1 MIGQSS
7 ELQSGT
13 VYTALGIVGFS
24 SFRQTCHKSLFS
36 ESKKVGWKSTTQTS
50 QADFSLID
58 ASANW
63 QRIEGAEV
71 RWLASTVADA

>member
-13 VYTALGIVGFS
+13 VSTPPPGQS
-24 SFRQTCHKSLFS
+24 NSLLFIKYAIS
-36 ESKKVGWKSTTQTS
+36 HSYESKKIGWESTTLTS
-50 QADFSLID
+50 QAEFSLI
-58 ASANW
+58 AATTNW
-63 QRIEGAEV
+63 QWMEGAEV